1 MDSKTLY
8 NVASCLVACC
18 ILACV
23 LAFAAICIAFPR
35 KGAVDFDYMGIIVGI
50 LSLLV
55 TVLMAWNI
63 YTVIDSAGK
72 IKRIEEHVAEESKRM
87 KEEND
92 LMREEFNGL
101 KRTVNKN
108 DAEFTFSSIFQYAR
122 EMDSGNFKEYA
133 IDGYID
139 ALQIALK
146 GGLAKDKVEVTVNC
160 IKSIIDRNDY
170 AENHLPLPL
179 LSGKN
184 TFYFDVLSNVKEK
197 DDNIRFL
204 CGYMLDRNRI
214 RDVNGKKAP
223 AGYVRIMSDYNPD
236 SPSYKGKS

>member
-1 MDSKTLY
+1 MDPETKY
-8 NVASCLVACC
+8 RVASCLVVLCL
-18 ILACV
+18 IACV
-23 LAFAAICIAFPR
+23 FGFASICIAIPR
-35 KGAVDFDYMGIIVGI
+35 IGDVDFDYMGIIVGI

-63 YTVIDSAGK
+63 YTVIDSTGK
-72 IKRIEEHVAEESKRM
+72 IKRIEEYVEKESKRM
-87 KEEND
+87 KEENN
-92 LMREEFNGL
+92 LMREEFNDL
-101 KRTVNKN
+101 KSTVDKI

-122 EMDSGNFKEYA
+122 EMDSRSFTVYA

-160 IKSIIDRNDY
+160 IRSIIDRNDD

-184 TFYFDVLSNVKEK
+184 TFYFDVLSNVEEK
-197 DDNIRFL
+197 NDNIRFL
-204 CGYMLDRNRI
+204 CGYMLDRNRT
-214 RDVNGKKAP
+214 RDVECKNAP
-223 AGYVRIMSDYNPD
+223 EGHVRIMSEYNPD
-236 SPSYKGKS
+236 SPSYKGES

>member
-1 MDSKTLY
+1 MDPETKY
-8 NVASCLVACC
+8 RVASCLVVLC
-18 ILACV
+18 LVACV
-23 LAFAAICIAFPR
+23 IGFAAICIAIPR
-35 KGAVDFDYMGIIVGI
+35 IGYVDFDYMGIIVGI

-63 YTVIDSAGK
+63 YTVIDSSGK
-72 IKRIEEHVAEESKRM
+72 IKRIEDFVEKESKRT
-87 KEEND
+87 KKEND
-92 LMREEFNGL
+92 LMREEFNSL
-101 KRTVNKN
+101 NLTVNEI

-122 EMDSGNFKEYA
+122 EMDSRGFTEYA

-146 GGLAKDKVEVTVNC
+146 GGLKKDKVEVAVAC
-160 IKSIIDRNDY
+160 MKSIIDRYDN

-184 TFYFDVLSNVKEK
+184 TFYFDVLSNMKEK

-204 CGYMLDRNRI
+204 CRYMLDRNRT
-214 RDVNGKKAP
+214 RDVKCEKAP
-223 AGYVRIMSDYNPD
+223 AGHFRIMSNYNPD